1 MVFVSRPRAVRG
13 LLTLALVVA
22 AAATVAPTA
31 HANGPGSGN
40 VTKVWTDFGGL
51 WDSTD
56 TAEPNVAHHLLAFEV
71 GGTTYSTGVADS
83 TLTTDGITYTPGN
96 WQALPVEGMPD
107 APGHANYIVI
117 RGGSAQASGFNG
129 TLTSADVSSFLTRGT
144 QGLDLASGVANIPSG
159 TVLSFNLPS
168 ITASAIADGVPDILI
183 TQIANPDPNRR
194 DSLRF
199 VDADGNQVGSSIE
212 INQNLITPVDNRNTW
227 RARYWTVPGNTLA
240 TVSADN
246 TNLNGPGV
254 SSGLRLRAFELEDFG
269 LTADNIGD
277 VRRLLWAAGGS
288 SDPAFFAYNAGSIDV
303 VADSVTVG
311 SASVTLTAIADRRV
325 ADGQVTAS
333 ATSSASLAITFAT
346 SDATVCVV
354 DSVGVITPVASGT
367 CTITAST
374 AAQTVASTFYPAAS
388 TTTSF
393 SVLAALPE
401 PDSGSGSGPASS
413 APSTPSFVLRGGS
426 TPALP
431 AGQGEFQ
438 HQDGSVVP
446 LAVTSSSSGT
456 VLYRT
461 EGFALTLSGESTS
474 DLAAGLVAGAQ
485 GFIEC
490 EICASMAAGS
500 VIEVWMFSEPRLVAA
515 WEVLDAPC
523 QRFLIPIGT
532 PLDGGPSV
540 MSGSHT
546 LQFVLPTGSGRQ
558 AVNVGMSVSGPVP
571 TSIPAGS
578 GQAPLPGAR
587 LSVLLLALT
596 LAGVASGLRSRRA
609 SEGSAG
615 PGASISA

>member
-1 MVFVSRPRAVRG
+1 MVFVSRPRVVSG
-13 LLTLALVVA
+13 LLALALVVA
-22 AAATVAPTA
+22 ALVAPTA
-31 HANGPGSGN
+31 HANGSGSGN
-40 VTKVWTDFGGL
+40 VTKAWTDFGGL

-56 TAEPNVAHHLLAFEV
+56 SAEPNVAHHLLAFEV
-71 GGTTYSTGVADS
+71 GGTTYSTGIADS

-107 APGHANYIVI
+107 APGHTFYIVI

-144 QGLDLASGVANIPSG
+144 QGLDLASGVANIPAG

-168 ITASAIADGVPDILI
+168 ITTSAISDGVPDILI
-183 TQIANPDPNRR
+183 TQIANPAGTKDT
-194 DSLRF
+194 LRF
-199 VDADGNQVGSSIE
+199 VDANGNQVGSSIE
-212 INQNLITPVDNRNTW
+212 INQNDLSPLDGRNTW
-227 RARYWTVPGNTLA
+227 RARYWTVPENTLA

-246 TNLNGPGV
+246 TNLDGPGV

-277 VRRLLWAAGGS
+277 VRRLLWTAGGS

-303 VADSVTVG
+303 VAGSVAVG
-311 SASVTLTAIADRRV
+311 SSSVTLTAIADRRV
-325 ADGQVTAS
+325 ADGPVAAT

-346 SDATVCVV
+346 SDANVCAI
-354 DSVGVITPVASGT
+354 DGMGVITPVATGT

-374 AAQTVASTFYPAAS
+374 AAQEVASTFYPAAT

-393 SVLAALPE
+393 SVLAALPG
-401 PDSGSGSGPASS
+401 PDSGSGPAPPSSGPS
-413 APSTPSFVLRGGS
+413 AASFVLRGGN

-431 AGQGEFQ
+431 AGQGELQ
-438 HQDGSVVP
+438 LEDGSVVP

-490 EICASMAAGS
+490 EICAVMTAGS
-500 VIEVWMFSEPRLVAA
+500 VVEVWVFSEPRLLAA
-515 WEVLDAPC
+515 WEVLDTPC

-540 MSGSHT
+540 MSGAHT
-546 LQFVLPTGSGRQ
+546 LQLVLPTGSGRQ
-558 AVNVGMSVSGPVP
+558 AVNVGMSISGPVP